1 MYRSA
6 GLRISADAAVNVDVL
21 AQAVEL
27 RRRRLPFVLAS
38 VIWRRAPSSGQQGSQ
53 AVILPDGAVRGW
65 LGGAC
70 AEPTVIVEALACL
83 GHGESRLLC
92 LGPPTGRDRHRS
104 PVSGQAD
111 EGGDGLRSIVMACDS
126 EGAMEIYLEPSLPA
140 PRVVVIGRSPAVD
153 AIAAVA
159 GAIGWEAAIIDDG
172 GRPDDHEHPEL
183 VRTSLDL
190 SSPTTDRATA
200 VVVATQG
207 HYDDVAL
214 AAALGTDAGYI
225 GVVASARRAEAMR
238 DYLRTQ
244 GFGDEDL
251 ARVHAPAGMDLGRIP
266 NREIA
271 AAVIADLVAR
281 RAGGQLVADI
291 ARSPEDRSAE
301 AVDPVCG
308 MTILRADA
316 RYHAVH
322 DGDCY
327 YFCAS
332 GCQQR
337 FEADPVAFI
346 A

>member
-1 MYRSA
+1 M
-6 GLRISADAAVNVDVL
+6 NVDVM
-21 AQAVEL
+21 ARAVEL
-27 RRRRLPFVLAS
+27 RQQRQPFVMAS

-53 AVILPDGAVRGW
+53 AVILPDGSVRGW

-83 GHGESRLLC
+83 DHGEPRLLC
-92 LGPPTGRDRHRS
+92 LGPSDGRDRSRS
-104 PVSGQAD
+104 AD
-111 EGGDGLRSIVMACDS
+111 TGSTDEHSDGLRSIAMACDS

-140 PRVVVIGRSPAVD
+140 PQVVVIGRSPAVD

-159 GAIGWEAAIIDDG
+159 TAVGWDAVIIDDG
-172 GRPDDHEHPEL
+172 GQPDDHERPEL

-190 SSPTTDRATA
+190 SSLTVDLATA

-225 GVVASARRAEAMR
+225 GLVASAKRADAMN

-244 GFGDEDL
+244 GFGDDDL
-251 ARVHAPAGMDLGRIP
+251 ARISSPAGLNLGRIP

-271 AAVIADLVAR
+271 AAIMADLVAR
-281 RAGGQLVADI
+281 RAEGHLAADTK
-291 ARSPEDRSAE
+291 AVSQDRPEE

-308 MTILRADA
+308 MTVLVGDA
-316 RYHAVH
+316 RYRSIH
-322 DGDCY
+322 GGITYC
-327 YFCAS
+327 FCAP

-337 FEADPVAFI
+337 FEAQPAEFVS
-346 A
+346 

>member
-1 MYRSA
+1 MAR
-6 GLRISADAAVNVDVL
+6 
-21 AQAVEL
+21 AVEL
-27 RRRRLPFVLAS
+27 RQKRQPFVLAS

-70 AEPTVIVEALACL
+70 AEPSVIVEALACL
-83 GHGESRLLC
+83 DHGQPRLLC
-92 LGPPTGRDRHRS
+92 LGPSEGRDRNRS
-104 PVSGQAD
+104 AETGSTD
-111 EGGDGLRSIVMACDS
+111 EHSDGLRSIAMACDS

-140 PRVVVIGRSPAVD
+140 PQVVVIGRTPAVD

-159 GAIGWEAAIIDDG
+159 TAIGWDAVIVDDG
-172 GRPDDHEHPEL
+172 GQPDEHEHPEL

-190 SSPTTDRATA
+190 SGLTIDRATA

-225 GVVASARRAEAMR
+225 GLVASAKRAEAMS

-244 GFGDEDL
+244 GFGDGDL
-251 ARVHAPAGMDLGRIP
+251 ARIRAPAGLDLGRIP

-281 RAGGQLVADI
+281 RAEGQLAIDVEA
-291 ARSPEDRSAE
+291 AQQDRPAE
-301 AVDPVCG
+301 AIDPVCG
-308 MTILRADA
+308 MTVLVANA
-316 RYHAVH
+316 RYRSVH
-322 DGDCY
+322 NGADH
-327 YFCAS
+327 YFCAP

-337 FEADPVAFI
+337 FEADPAAFVS
-346 A
+346 

>member
-1 MYRSA
+1 M
-6 GLRISADAAVNVDVL
+6 NVDVM
-21 AQAVEL
+21 ARAVEL
-27 RRRRLPFVLAS
+27 RQQRQPFVMAS

-53 AVILPDGAVRGW
+53 AVILPDGSVRGW

-83 GHGESRLLC
+83 DHGEPRLLC
-92 LGPPTGRDRHRS
+92 LGPSDGRDRSRS
-104 PVSGQAD
+104 ADTVSTD
-111 EGGDGLRSIVMACDS
+111 EHSDGLRTIAMACDS

-140 PRVVVIGRSPAVD
+140 PQVVVIGRSPAVD

-159 GAIGWEAAIIDDG
+159 TAVGWDAVVIDDG
-172 GRPDDHEHPEL
+172 GQPDDHERPEL

-190 SSPTTDRATA
+190 SGLTVDQATA

-225 GVVASARRAEAMR
+225 GLVASAKRAEAMN

-244 GFGDEDL
+244 GFGDDDL
-251 ARVHAPAGMDLGRIP
+251 ARISSPAGLNLGRIP

-271 AAVIADLVAR
+271 AAIMADLVAR
-281 RAGGQLVADI
+281 RAEGHLAADTE
-291 ARSPEDRSAE
+291 AVSQDRPEG

-308 MTILRADA
+308 MTVLVADA
-316 RYHAVH
+316 RYRSIH
-322 DGDCY
+322 GGITY
-327 YFCAS
+327 YFCAP

-337 FEADPVAFI
+337 FEAQPAEFVA
-346 A
+346 